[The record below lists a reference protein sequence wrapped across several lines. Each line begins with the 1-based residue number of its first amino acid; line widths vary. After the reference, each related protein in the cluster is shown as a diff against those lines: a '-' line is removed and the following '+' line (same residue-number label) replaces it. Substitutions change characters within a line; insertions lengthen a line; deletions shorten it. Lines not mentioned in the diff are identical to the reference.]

1 MVKNWLPHK
10 KAEMTFMTMKKVL
23 MIMVVGVGM
32 ICPYIGRAGILPHD
46 MATIEALIDQHKQNM
61 SAEDASNKQLAA
73 NAAIKAMVKDVSK
86 KYDDVKTIL
95 DKKSGD
101 ALAYLSLA
109 AEMSRCVTNTVKLT
123 KEYQEFTSFAAAH
136 ATSKPMVA
144 WYTLEANNK
153 VYKEL
158 KNIRKQYL
166 AVAATGTNFFRA
178 TNKERMNIIW
188 TLNQSIT
195 NMRDVIQQAYMWC
208 DLLVGGYVHEDHIWE
223 ILSSPVL
230 EDIGKTVINEWPV

>member
-1 MVKNWLPHK
+1 MRKFLIV
-10 KAEMTFMTMKKVL
+10 MMMGVTF
-23 MIMVVGVGM
+23 
-32 ICPYIGRAGILPHD
+32 PYTGWAGILPHD
-46 MATIEALIDQHKQNM
+46 MATIEALIDQHKRCM
-61 SAEDASNKQLAA
+61 SAEDQSNQQLAA
-73 NAAIKAMVKDVSK
+73 NATIKAMVKDVAK
-86 KYDDVKTIL
+86 KYDDVKSTL

-123 KEYQEFTSFAAAH
+123 KEYSEFTQFATNH
-136 ATSKPMVA
+136 VGSDPMIA

-158 KNIRKQYL
+158 KNIRKMYL
-166 AVAATGTNFFRA
+166 AVAASETNFFRA

-223 ILSSPVL
+223 ILNSSVL
-230 EDIGKTVINEWPV
+230 EDIGKTVINEWPM

>member
-1 MVKNWLPHK
+1 MAIL
-10 KAEMTFMTMKKVL
+10 
-23 MIMVVGVGM
+23 VGVAH
-32 ICPYIGRAGILPHD
+32 PHTGRAGIWPND
-46 MATIEALIDQHKQNM
+46 QPTIEALIDQHKRCM
-61 SAEDASNKQLAA
+61 SAEDQSNEQLAA
-73 NAAIKAMVKDVSK
+73 NATIKAMVKDVAK
-86 KYDDVKTIL
+86 KYDDVKSTL

-123 KEYQEFTSFAAAH
+123 KEYSEFTEFAANH
-136 ATSKPMVA
+136 VGSNPMIA

-158 KNIRKQYL
+158 KNIRKMYL
-166 AVAATGTNFFRA
+166 AVAATETNFFRA

-195 NMRDVIQQAYMWC
+195 NMRNVIQQAYIWC

-223 ILSSPVL
+223 ILNSSVL
-230 EDIGKTVINEWPV
+230 EDIGKTVINGWPV

>member
-1 MVKNWLPHK
+1 M
-10 KAEMTFMTMKKVL
+10 AF
-23 MIMVVGVGM
+23 
-32 ICPYIGRAGILPHD
+32 PYTGLAGILPHD
-46 MATIEALIDQHKQNM
+46 LPTIEALIDQHKECM

-73 NAAIKAMVKDVSK
+73 NATIKAMVKDVAK
-86 KYDDVKTIL
+86 KYDEVKSTL

-123 KEYQEFTSFAAAH
+123 KEYSEFTRFAANH
-136 ATSKPMVA
+136 VGSDPMIA

-158 KNIRKQYL
+158 KNIRKMYL

-188 TLNQSIT
+188 TLNQSIV

-223 ILSSPVL
+223 ILNSSVL
-230 EDIGKTVINEWPV
+230 EDIGRTVINEWPV

>member
-1 MVKNWLPHK
+1 MR
-10 KAEMTFMTMKKVL
+10 KVL
-23 MIMVVGVGM
+23 FVIAIMVGVAH
-32 ICPYIGRAGILPHD
+32 PYIGRAGILPHD
-46 MATIEALIDQHKQNM
+46 MATIEALIEQHKVCM
-61 SAEDASNKQLAA
+61 RAEDESNKQLAA
-73 NAAIKAMVKDVSK
+73 NASIKAMVKEVSK
-86 KYDDVKTIL
+86 KYDDVKSTL

-101 ALAYLSLA
+101 VMAYLSLA

-123 KEYQEFTSFAAAH
+123 KEYSEFTQYAANH
-136 ATSKPMVA
+136 VGSKPMIA

-158 KNIRKQYL
+158 KNIRKMYL
-166 AVAATGTNFFRA
+166 AVAASETNFFRA

-188 TLNQSIT
+188 TLNQSIM

-223 ILSSPVL
+223 ILNSSVL
-230 EDIGKTVINEWPV
+230 EDIGKTVINEWPS

>member
-1 MVKNWLPHK
+1 MGKQKLIAIIALLLGVTQPHSGL
-10 KAEMTFMTMKKVL
+10 A
-23 MIMVVGVGM
+23 GV
-32 ICPYIGRAGILPHD
+32 IPHD
-46 MATIEALIDQHKQNM
+46 IFTIEALIDQHKECM
-61 SAEDASNKQLAA
+61 SAEDASNKQIAA
-73 NAAIKAMVKDVSK
+73 NASIKDMVKDVAK
-86 KYDDVKTIL
+86 KYDEVKSTL

-123 KEYQEFTSFAAAH
+123 KEYSEFTQFAAAH
-136 ATSKPMVA
+136 AGSKPMVA

-158 KNIRKQYL
+158 KNIRKMYL
-166 AVAATGTNFFRA
+166 AVAASETKFFRA

-208 DLLVGGYVHEDHIWE
+208 DLLVGGYVHVDHIWE
-223 ILSSPVL
+223 ILNSSVL

>member
-1 MVKNWLPHK
+1 MRKFLIV
-10 KAEMTFMTMKKVL
+10 MMMGVTF
-23 MIMVVGVGM
+23 
-32 ICPYIGRAGILPHD
+32 PYTGWAGILPHD
-46 MATIEALIDQHKQNM
+46 MATIEALIDQHKRCM
-61 SAEDASNKQLAA
+61 SAEDQSNQQLAA
-73 NAAIKAMVKDVSK
+73 NATIKAMVKDVAK
-86 KYDDVKTIL
+86 KYDDIKSTL

-123 KEYQEFTSFAAAH
+123 KEYSEFTQFATNH
-136 ATSKPMVA
+136 VGSDPMIA

-158 KNIRKQYL
+158 KNIRKMYL

-188 TLNQSIT
+188 TLNQSIV

-223 ILSSPVL
+223 ILNSSVL
-230 EDIGKTVINEWPV
+230 EDIGKTVINEWPS

>member
-1 MVKNWLPHK
+1 MRKFLIV
-10 KAEMTFMTMKKVL
+10 MMMGVTF
-23 MIMVVGVGM
+23 
-32 ICPYIGRAGILPHD
+32 PYTGWAGILPHD
-46 MATIEALIDQHKQNM
+46 MATIEALIDQHKRCM
-61 SAEDASNKQLAA
+61 SAEDQSNQQLAA
-73 NAAIKAMVKDVSK
+73 NATIKAMVKDVAK
-86 KYDDVKTIL
+86 KYDDVKSTL

-123 KEYQEFTSFAAAH
+123 KEYSEFTQFATNH
-136 ATSKPMVA
+136 VGSDPMIA

-158 KNIRKQYL
+158 KNIRKMYL

-223 ILSSPVL
+223 ILNSSVL

>member
-1 MVKNWLPHK
+1 
-10 KAEMTFMTMKKVL
+10 
-23 MIMVVGVGM
+23 
-32 ICPYIGRAGILPHD
+32 
-46 MATIEALIDQHKQNM
+46 M
-61 SAEDASNKQLAA
+61 SAEDQSNQQLAA
-73 NAAIKAMVKDVSK
+73 NAAIKAMVKDVAK
-86 KYDDVKTIL
+86 KYDDVKSTL

-123 KEYQEFTSFAAAH
+123 KEYSEFTQFAANH
-136 ATSKPMVA
+136 VGSKPMIA

-158 KNIRKQYL
+158 KNIRKMYL
-166 AVAATGTNFFRA
+166 AVAASETNFFRA

-223 ILSSPVL
+223 ILNSSVL

>member
-1 MVKNWLPHK
+1 MRK
-10 KAEMTFMTMKKVL
+10 KLILIVL
-23 MIMVVGVGM
+23 MGM
-32 ICPYIGRAGILPHD
+32 AFPYTGLAGILPHD
-46 MATIEALIDQHKQNM
+46 LPTIEALIDQHKECM

-73 NAAIKAMVKDVSK
+73 NASIKAMVKDVAK
-86 KYDDVKTIL
+86 KYDEVKSTL

-109 AEMSRCVTNTVKLT
+109 AEMSRCVTNTVRLT
-123 KEYQEFTSFAAAH
+123 KEYSEFTRFAAEH
-136 ATSKPMVA
+136 AGSKPMVA

-158 KNIRKQYL
+158 KNIRQMYL
-166 AVAATGTNFFRA
+166 AVVATETKFFRA

-188 TLNQSIT
+188 TLNQSIM

-223 ILSSPVL
+223 ILNSTVL